1 MTREQAADKLKKLK
15 ALAEKGVGGERQD
28 ARRLYEK
35 IKSKYGISEE
45 ELKEPQQDQQEKQFD
60 GDTLFQVATAATML
74 KAEQEECDACPGHYG
89 QAECKECGTYG
100 NIQRLSRRLERLS
113 RKRKGERMFYS
124 GYSCDK
130 CGKAIE
136 YRREPKEWLPSKI
149 YLVEYARQNGWS
161 VGKKVLCPECR
172 KKH

>member
-15 ALAEKGVGGERQD
+15 ALAEKGVGGERRD

-60 GDTLFQVATAATML
+60 GDTLFQAATTETML

-89 QAECKECGTYG
+89 QEECESCGTYE
-100 NIQRLSRRLERLS
+100 NIQRLCLQLETLS
-113 RKRKGERMFYS
+113 RKRTG
-124 GYSCDK
+124 
-130 CGKAIE
+130 GK
-136 YRREPKEWLPSKI
+136 
-149 YLVEYARQNGWS
+149 N
-161 VGKKVLCPECR
+161 VL
-172 KKH
+172 